1 MNVRDYGGIIVGLHP
16 IPIDLEIVSQLENDY
31 GDNFD
36 LEQVKK
42 FVETNRHNMQT
53 TAYYLLLKKF
63 IRQGGKSV
71 ADITLYN
78 PQKSIDEQQLK
89 ASKIF

>member
-1 MNVRDYGGIIVGLHP
+1 MKDYGGIIVGLHP
-16 IPIDLEIVSQLENDY
+16 IPVDMEIVNQLSLEYGEN
-31 GDNFD
+31 FEI
-36 LEQVKK
+36 EQIKR
-42 FVETNRHNMQT
+42 FVEANRHNMQT

-78 PQKSIDEQQLK
+78 PQKYIEE
-89 ASKIF
+89 

>member
-1 MNVRDYGGIIVGLHP
+1 VGLHP
-16 IPIDLEIVSQLENDY
+16 IPVDMEIVNQLSLEYGEN
-31 GDNFD
+31 FEI
-36 LEQVKK
+36 EQIKR
-42 FVETNRHNMQT
+42 FVEANRHNMQT

-78 PQKSIDEQQLK
+78 PQKYIEEQ
-89 ASKIF
+89 

>member
-1 MNVRDYGGIIVGLHP
+1 VKDYGGIIVGLHP
-16 IPIDLEIVSQLENDY
+16 IPVDMEIVNQLSLEYGEN
-31 GDNFD
+31 FEI
-36 LEQVKK
+36 EQIKR
-42 FVETNRHNMQT
+42 FVEANRHNMQT

-78 PQKSIDEQQLK
+78 PQKYIEEQ
-89 ASKIF
+89 

>member
-1 MNVRDYGGIIVGLHP
+1 VKDYGGIIVGLHP
-16 IPIDLEIVSQLENDY
+16 IPVDMEIVNQLSLEYGEN
-31 GDNFD
+31 FEI
-36 LEQVKK
+36 EQIKR
-42 FVETNRHNMQT
+42 FVEANRHNMQT

-78 PQKSIDEQQLK
+78 PQKYIEE
-89 ASKIF
+89 

>member
-1 MNVRDYGGIIVGLHP
+1 MKDYGGIRVGLHP
-16 IPIDLEIVSQLENDY
+16 IPVDMEIVNQLSLEYGEN
-31 GDNFD
+31 FEI
-36 LEQVKK
+36 EQIKR
-42 FVETNRHNMQT
+42 FVEANRHNMQT

-78 PQKSIDEQQLK
+78 PQKYIEE
-89 ASKIF
+89 

>member
-1 MNVRDYGGIIVGLHP
+1 MKDYGGIIVGLHP
-16 IPIDLEIVSQLENDY
+16 IPVDMEIVNQLSLEYGEN
-31 GDNFD
+31 FEI
-36 LEQVKK
+36 EQIKR
-42 FVETNRHNMQT
+42 FVEANRHNMQT

-78 PQKSIDEQQLK
+78 PQKYIEEQ
-89 ASKIF
+89 